1 MSTLW
6 KGGCLPFKDNAGRN
20 NQGRITVRRR
30 GAGVKKHLR
39 NVSWDL
45 PNANAYKIEGFEY
58 DPHRTAKV
66 AFVKNETDQK
76 FFVIA
81 TEKMTIGEN
90 YQGFKKL
97 KDFPLGAEISNI
109 DMKFVR
115 AGGTAAVILTKS
127 EAGVLVRLPSGET
140 RLIDPEAKAT
150 EGRLTKHEKVGKRIK
165 NAGANRRLGV
175 RPHVRGVAMNPV
187 DHPLGGGEGRSS
199 GGRPSVTPWGIIT
212 KGKPTRLKA
221 WPTCVVEPRKRA
233 YQRNK

>member
-6 KGGCLPFKDNAGRN
+6 KGGCSPFKDKAGRN

-39 NVSWDL
+39 NISWDL
-45 PNANAYKIEGFEY
+45 PNANDFKIEGFEY

-66 AFVKNETDQK
+66 AFIKSESDQK

-81 TEKMTIGEN
+81 TEKMNIGES

-97 KDFPLGAEISNI
+97 KDFPLGAEVSNI

-115 AGGTAAVILTKS
+115 AGGTAAVILTKG
-127 EAGVLVRLPSGET
+127 EDGVLVRLPSGET

-150 EGRLTKHEKVGKRIK
+150 DGRLTKNDKVGKRIK

-187 DHPLGGGEGRSS
+187 DHPLGGGEGKSS
-199 GGRPSVTPWGIIT
+199 GGRPSVTPWGVIT

-221 WPTCVVEPRKRA
+221 WPKCVVEPRKRA
-233 YQRNK
+233 YQKKK

>member
-1 MSTLW
+1 MATLW
-6 KGGCLPFKDNAGRN
+6 KGGCSPFKDKAGRN
-20 NQGRITVRRR
+20 NQGKITVRRR

-45 PNANAYKIEGFEY
+45 PNATDYKIEAFEY

-66 AFVKNETDQK
+66 AFVKNKFDQK

-81 TEKMTIGEN
+81 TEKMTIGEK

-115 AGGTAAVILTKS
+115 AGGTAAVILTKGDD
-127 EAGVLVRLPSGET
+127 GVLVRLPSGET
-140 RLIDPEAKAT
+140 RLIDTEAKAT
-150 EGRLTKHEKVGKRIK
+150 DGRLTKNEKVGKRIK
-165 NAGANRRLGV
+165 NAGTNRRLGV

-187 DHPLGGGEGRSS
+187 DHPLGGGEGKSS
-199 GGRPSVTPWGIIT
+199 GGRPSVTPWGVIT

-221 WPTCVVEPRKRA
+221 WPRCVVEPRKRA
-233 YQRNK
+233 YQKRK